1 MRKLLL
7 AVTAVSMTM
16 PVAFAAPA
24 EGARRTTHHYYRTCH
39 RHRGTTGAIVG
50 GGAGAL
56 AGKAIGGH
64 GLAGPLIGG
73 VGGALL
79 GRHIQRHNSRYR
91 C

>member
-1 MRKLLL
+1 MRKFVL
-7 AVTAVSMTM
+7 AITAASMAM
-16 PVAFAAPA
+16 PMAFSAPA
-24 EGARRTTHHYYRTCH
+24 EGARRSTHHYYRTCH
-39 RHRGTTGAIVG
+39 RHRGTTGAIIG

-56 AGKAIGGH
+56 LGGAVTH
-64 GLAGPLIGG
+64 GAAGPIAGA

>member
-1 MRKLLL
+1 MRKFIL
-7 AVTAVSMTM
+7 ALAAASVAM
-16 PVAFAAPA
+16 PLATSPA
-24 EGARRTTHHYYRTCH
+24 DARVRHYRHHYYHTCH
-39 RHRGTTGAIVG
+39 RHNGTTGAIIG

-56 AGKAIGGH
+56 AGAAVTH
-64 GLAGPLIGG
+64 GAAGPIIGG